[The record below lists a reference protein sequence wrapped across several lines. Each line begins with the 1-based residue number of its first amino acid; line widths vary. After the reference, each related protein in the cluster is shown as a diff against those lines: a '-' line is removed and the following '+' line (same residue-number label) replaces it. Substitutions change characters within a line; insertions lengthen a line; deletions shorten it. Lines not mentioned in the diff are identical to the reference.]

1 MPRYVSLINWTEQ
14 GVREFHQTVSRAEQ
28 SRELAR
34 RMGGELADVYWT
46 VGNYDLV
53 VIADFPDDQSAT
65 AFLLAVGSQG
75 NLRTSTMRA
84 FDTTEVQEIIA
95 KTG

>member
-1 MPRYVSLINWTEQ
+1 VPRYVSLINWTEQ